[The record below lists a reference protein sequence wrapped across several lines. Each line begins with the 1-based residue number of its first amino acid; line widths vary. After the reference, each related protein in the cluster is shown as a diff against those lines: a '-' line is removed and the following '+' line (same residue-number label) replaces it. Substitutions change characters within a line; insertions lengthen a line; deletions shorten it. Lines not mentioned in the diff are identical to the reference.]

1 MIQLHQSLKR
11 SEDIMKSLQRF
22 FEINMKSID
31 GVIETFSNKSDQGYL
46 VKIFRSFNHETDL
59 VIWFYE
65 SLENKNIQIAYSTR
79 NNCDANN
86 NWIDKNK
93 LNIKYYLIKKD
104 IKKTI
109 IQNIFDTVNKYYHLD
124 EIIEM
129 PDSLKI

>member
-59 VIWFYE
+59 VI
-65 SLENKNIQIAYSTR
+65 
-79 NNCDANN
+79 
-86 NWIDKNK
+86 
-93 LNIKYYLIKKD
+93 
-104 IKKTI
+104 
-109 IQNIFDTVNKYYHLD
+109 
-124 EIIEM
+124 
-129 PDSLKI
+129 